1 MLGKFAF
8 TNKLVAKRLNMDEA
22 LVGSVTNFFVK
33 ELDRELR
40 ECNYPFIYVRGLGT
54 FTLVVGAIETRLRT
68 LLRKYKEMRL
78 TPEILKTDKN
88 YVGLQRVIYELFT
101 IRRVIR
107 SRRKEMKLLKDERK
121 TTTNN

>member
-8 TNKLVAKRLNMDEA
+8 TNKIVAKRLNMDEA

-68 LLRKYKEMRL
+68 VLKKYQEMRQN
-78 TPEILKTDKN
+78 PEILKSDKN
-88 YVGLQRVIYELFT
+88 FVGLQKLIYELFT
-101 IRRVIR
+101 IRRIIKT
-107 SRRKEMKLLKDERK
+107 RRKEMKLLKDARK
-121 TTTNN
+121 TATNN